1 MRIFYAY
8 PGSGGD
14 RDPSLG
20 PAEFILNVMVFINL
34 TLGDLVAASEIIFSY
49 LKPGRSEEK

>member
-1 MRIFYAY
+1 MIKSFKW
-8 PGSGGD
+8 GH
-14 RDPSLG
+14 
-20 PAEFILNVMVFINL
+20 AEFILNVMVFINL